1 MVNSGETPLTEA
13 GRERTLRLI
22 AESEQTMA
30 LQRSALAEMGLSPT
44 DVERALQP
52 MESFVA
58 LLRKDAGISPLE

>member
-22 AESEQTMA
+22 AESEQTIA
-30 LQRSALAEMGLSPT
+30 LQRRTLAAMGLSPT
-44 DVERALQP
+44 DVERAIEP

-58 LLRKDAGISPLE
+58 LLREDAGISPTE